1 MSIEQKIVL
10 YLADL
15 GYITDVVAA
24 TIALEQ
30 QHVADWMITG
40 DGLQDEIEEAIE
52 SGEIEVDVCDHEA
65 LTGDEINRVF
75 EPGII
80 KEEENNENKQNK

>member
-24 TIALEQ
+24 TAALEYQ
-30 QHVADWMITG
+30 NIAEWMITG
-40 DGLQDEIEEAIE
+40 DGLQDEVEEAIE
-52 SGEIEVDVCDHEA
+52 SGEIEVDACDHEA

-80 KEEENNENKQNK
+80 KDEENKQNKQNK

>member
-24 TIALEQ
+24 TTALEHQ
-30 QHVADWMITG
+30 NIADWLITG
-40 DGLQDEIEEAIE
+40 DGLQDEVEEAIE
-52 SGEIEVDVCDHEA
+52 SGEIEVEGGECNHEA

-80 KEEENNENKQNK
+80 ENEENKQNK

>member
-24 TIALEQ
+24 TAALEYQ
-30 QHVADWMITG
+30 NIAEWMITG
-40 DGLQDEIEEAIE
+40 DGLQDEVEEAIE
-52 SGEIEVDVCDHEA
+52 SGEIEVDTCDHEA
-65 LTGDEINRVF
+65 LTNEEIQAVFDNDE
-75 EPGII
+75 
-80 KEEENNENKQNK
+80 ENKQNK

>member
-24 TIALEQ
+24 TAALEDQ
-30 QHVADWMITG
+30 NIAKWMITG
-40 DGLQDEIEEAIE
+40 DGLQDEVEEAIE
-52 SGEIEVDVCDHEA
+52 NGEIEVEGGECNHEA
-65 LTGDEINRVF
+65 LAGDEIDRVF

-80 KEEENNENKQNK
+80 EDEENK

>member
-24 TIALEQ
+24 TAALEHQ
-30 QHVADWMITG
+30 NIADWLITG
-40 DGLQDEIEEAIE
+40 DGLQDEVEEAIE
-52 SGEIEVDVCDHEA
+52 SGEIEVDTCDHEA
-65 LTGDEINRVF
+65 LTGDEINQVF

-80 KEEENNENKQNK
+80 ENEENKQNKQNK

>member
-24 TIALEQ
+24 TIALEH

-52 SGEIEVDVCDHEA
+52 SGEIEVDACDHEA
-65 LTGDEINRVF
+65 LSNEEIQEVFDNDE
-75 EPGII
+75 EQ
-80 KEEENNENKQNK
+80 KNK

>member
-24 TIALEQ
+24 TAALEYQ
-30 QHVADWMITG
+30 NIAEWMITG
-40 DGLQDEIEEAIE
+40 DGLQDEVEEAIE
-52 SGEIEVDVCDHEA
+52 SGEIEVDTCDHEA
-65 LTGDEINRVF
+65 LTGDEINQVF

-80 KEEENNENKQNK
+80 ENEENKQNK